1 MAKNVTLKDLID
13 DLDPEIRKLLYEETR
28 TELNKRP
35 HVLDI
40 SYKSLLVNK
49 TSDYTD
55 NEFKELHA
63 NLLKVVS
70 ANAKR
75 QYTSIDDPG
84 VKNNFSS
91 KTPYL
96 VYINGGSNLQLLMAK
111 SYDAIG
117 NFMTVVSKD
126 PLIVDSIYGQ
136 RVKSKK
142 EILNRAGKFTGDYKT
157 EYERAAQLGHIGI
170 KDDVYFTNPLIDKIG
185 GLLDFAS
192 LSSNDLLE
200 DYVSQALNK
209 VYSIQANIDY
219 SFKNN
224 TPEALEKFESVLGN
238 MYVVVTLQSYDV
250 NQNFSRAEA
259 QIFRELERKISQLA
273 SKHLLEKFH
282 LTSGSN
288 TLLEDIEEGLANI
301 LQFGKA
307 KLTKHHKQK
316 AARPKKQVNKPAN
329 LPVNAGIKV
338 KIPKP
343 INVPTKN
350 ASDLTRLLGIIN
362 GKLQDVVSANM
373 GDGNSRSLLNYRT
386 GRLAS
391 SAKVEKLTESRAGMI
406 TAFYSYM
413 RNPYATFSDG
423 GAQQNPRSRDPKA
436 LISKSIREIAAE
448 YAVTNLRAVSV

>member
-13 DLDPEIRKLLYEETR
+13 DLDPQIRKLLYEETR

-49 TSDYTD
+49 TSAFTD
-55 NEFKELHA
+55 TEFKELH
-63 NLLKVVS
+63 NSLLKVVS
-70 ANAKR
+70 TNAKR
-75 QYTSIDDPG
+75 EYKSIDDPA

-96 VYINGGSNLQLLMAK
+96 VYINGGDNVQLLMAK

-126 PLIVDSIYGQ
+126 PIMVDSIYGQ

-157 EYERAAQLGHIGI
+157 DYERAAQLGHIGTEE
-170 KDDVYFTNPLIDKIG
+170 DVYFTNPLIDKIT

-192 LSSNDLLE
+192 LSSNRVLE
-200 DYVSQALNK
+200 NYVSEALNK

-219 SFKNN
+219 NFKNN
-224 TPEALEKFESVLGN
+224 TPETLEKFESVLGN
-238 MYVVVTLQSYDV
+238 MYVVITLQSYDV

-273 SKHLLEKFH
+273 SKQLLEKFH
-282 LTSGSN
+282 LISGSN
-288 TLLEDIEEGLANI
+288 TLLQDIEQGLVNI
-301 LQFGKA
+301 LKFGKA
-307 KLTKHHKQK
+307 KLTKH
-316 AARPKKQVNKPAN
+316 PKRQSATPKELINKPAN
-329 LPVNAGIKV
+329 LPVNSGAKV
-338 KIPKP
+338 KVPKP
-343 INVPTKN
+343 ANVPEIGVLN
-350 ASDLTRLLGIIN
+350 LTRLLGIIN
-362 GKLQDVVSANM
+362 GQLQDAISANM
-373 GDGNSRSLLNYRT
+373 GDGSSRSLLNYRT
-386 GRLAS
+386 GRLAA
-391 SAKVEKLTESRAGMI
+391 SAKVEKLSESRNGMI

-413 RNPYATFSDG
+413 KNPYATFSSG
-423 GAQQNPRSRDPKA
+423 GRQQSPQTRDPKL
-436 LISKSIREIAAE
+436 LISKSIREIAQQQ
-448 YAVTNLRAVSV
+448 VSNQLRAVAV